1 VGNTTTPSGFAKIA
15 GFSTNFA
22 VNNTTPTVYGGDLL
36 GNVWRFDLS
45 TNAAAPDVVT
55 AQRLGQAMDGVGAGA
70 KPQSITTKPEITRFD
85 AGFNVIYVATGRF
98 IGSSDL
104 QDPASFIP
112 ALDLAYQQS
121 TYAVK
126 DTGTDL
132 GILRSPGANLV
143 QQTLIVISSTSRSI
157 SNNTVDWNTQNG
169 WYVDFNPAG
178 ESPGER
184 VNIDIQLVR
193 GALLVETNE
202 PNDDACSSG
211 GNSFFY
217 QFDYR
222 SGSYISS
229 APGGVVGILQ
239 SQALAAGFVVYRL
252 PSGQL
257 KYTGIDVT
265 GQKSTGGVNPGSGG
279 SLGRRVSW
287 RELM

>member
-1 VGNTTTPSGFAKIA
+1 MPTFSSLDALSGEATFGEARNMLLVG
-15 GFSTNFA
+15 
-22 VNNTTPTVYGGDLL
+22 
-36 GNVWRFDLS
+36 
-45 TNAAAPDVVT
+45 
-55 AQRLGQAMDGVGAGA
+55 RLIGA
-70 KPQSITTKPEITRFD
+70 
-85 AGFNVIYVATGRF
+85 
-98 IGSSDL
+98 SDL
-104 QDPASFIP
+104 QDPASFTP

-143 QQTLIVISSTSRSI
+143 QQTLIVISSTSRTI
-157 SNNTVDWNTQNG
+157 SNNTVNWNTQNG